1 MSNPY
6 DKFIPEFLATVTAC
20 EENKNGTY
28 DVTLENTRFFFEG
41 GGQPADNGTIGDVH
55 VLDVQEKE
63 GKIIHVCDAP
73 VKVGEAYN
81 CKIDKKRRQDLTE
94 QHSGEHILSGLIC
107 RKFNA
112 NNVGF
117 HISDDVVTVDF
128 DVPLTKDDVAEAER
142 EANEAVRANAE
153 VKILYPD
160 SETLKTLPYRSKKEL
175 TGEVRLVEY
184 PDADLCACCGTHVVR
199 TGEIG
204 IIKVLSVQNYKG
216 GVRISMVSGQRAFN
230 DYCQKHNDISAIA
243 VKNSCK
249 TGEVLGAIERLE
261 QTVSDLKLKLQKS
274 QQTYFD
280 AVRDMSGESPKLIIV
295 NEDTDVQKFALTLA
309 TRAKVGAVLCGT
321 DGNYRFALASESVD
335 LSKVRQ
341 AWNDGVGGKGG
352 GQPALLT
359 GKCTCDSV
367 TATKVFEELFC

>member
-1 MSNPY
+1 MHPY
-6 DKFIPEFLATVTAC
+6 DKFIPEFLATVTSCA
-20 EENKNGTY
+20 ENKNGKF
-28 DVTLENTRFFFEG
+28 DVTLDETRFFFEG
-41 GGQPADNGTIGDVH
+41 GGQPADHGTIGDVL
-55 VLDVQEKE
+55 VSDVQEKD
-63 GKIIHVCDAP
+63 GKIIHECNAP
-73 VKVGEAYN
+73 LTVGERYN
-81 CKIDKKRRQDLTE
+81 CTIDVMRRKDLTE

-128 DVPLTKDDVAEAER
+128 DVAITKEDASEAER
-142 EANEAVRANAE
+142 EANEVVRANAE
-153 VKILYPD
+153 VKILYPAE
-160 SETLKTLPYRSKKEL
+160 SELKTLPYRSKKEL

-184 PDADLCACCGTHVVR
+184 PNADLCACCGTHVTR

-204 IIKVLSVQNYKG
+204 IIKILSVQNYKG
-216 GVRISMVSGQRAFN
+216 GVRISMISGERAFN
-230 DYCQKHNDISAIA
+230 DYCNKHSDISSLA

-249 TGEVLGAIERLE
+249 TSEVVGAIERLE

-280 AVRDMSGESPKLIIV
+280 AVRDMSGDAPKIVIV
-295 NEDTDVQKFALTLA
+295 NEDIDVQKFALTLA
-309 TRAKVGAVLCGT
+309 TRAKVSAVLCGK
-321 DGNYRFALASESVD
+321 DGDYRFALASQSVD

-341 AWNDGVGGKGG
+341 SWNDGVDGKGG

-359 GKCTCDSV
+359 GKCACDSD
-367 TATKVFEELFC
+367 TAKKVFEELFNQ